1 VGLKSKILAAGA
13 VLALAGGL
21 GTIGATASSAATPSC
36 GPGFPSVPTGC
47 INIFSKQFGTF
58 GHPAFVLDVMRQGA
72 KVGQPIILFRT
83 SNSDPA
89 EDFVVSSEGSV
100 SDFYAAGL
108 VSSSLALHYGCGLN
122 INTGNCS
129 TAVNPVTGKPWPD
142 DYAFELEY
150 APFGVDSGLCV
161 GLASTAV
168 AGEKVTLQGCGVS
181 SKTTWI
187 ADTVD
192 SCPSN
197 PLYFAEVPAINGS
210 STNFS
215 HPHVLTYP
223 GGGFPTDMPRQQL
236 FVNNLTGFSQ
246 NGGPGQC
253 GTGSVN
259 GPNSNM
265 LWSAVGGV
273 LP

>member
-1 VGLKSKILAAGA
+1 MSVKSKVIAGA
-13 VLALAGGL
+13 ATLALL
-21 GTIGATASSAATPSC
+21 GATATAGALTAGPARAATPSC
-36 GPGFPSVPTGC
+36 GPNC
-47 INIFSKQFGTF
+47 LDLFSKQFGTF
-58 GHPAFVLDVMRQGA
+58 HHPAFVLDVQQQSTKAGT
-72 KVGQPIILFRT
+72 PIILFRT

-89 EDFVVSSEGSV
+89 EDFTVANEGSV
-100 SDFYAAGL
+100 SDFYVAGL
-108 VSSSLALHYGCGLN
+108 VSPQLALHYGCGVN
-122 INTGNCS
+122 KNTGVCNP
-129 TAVNPVTGKPWPD
+129 AVNPATGAPWPD
-142 DYAFELEY
+142 DYAFEIEY
-150 APFGVDSGLCV
+150 SPYGVGSGMCAGV
-161 GLASTAV
+161 ASVAS
-168 AGEKVTLQGCGVS
+168 AGEKVTLQPCGVS
-181 SKTTWI
+181 ADTTWI

-210 STNFS
+210 SMNFS
-215 HPHVLTYP
+215 HPFVMTYP
-223 GGGFPTDMPRQQL
+223 AAGFPTDTPRPQL

-246 NGGPGQC
+246 SGGTGQC